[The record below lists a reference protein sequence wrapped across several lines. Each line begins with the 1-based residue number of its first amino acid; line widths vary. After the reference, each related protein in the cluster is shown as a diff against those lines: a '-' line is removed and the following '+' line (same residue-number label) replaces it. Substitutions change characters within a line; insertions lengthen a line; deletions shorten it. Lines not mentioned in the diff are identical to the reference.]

1 MPVDAVD
8 LFSTSGILHSKIP
21 HYFTENDPHL
31 RSFYRRKNKEGSRPQ
46 SPAEANGD
54 DPRAISKSLGAARAL
69 QQGRPVSV
77 LELARVRRSQH
88 DRDILASNARLRRQL
103 WNERD
108 ANLTPSQ
115 GKKEKASTV
124 DNAATTKLDHSNNR
138 NTTVEDDPLSASHKS
153 YLHWQRHQQPQLEHR
168 SPSSS
173 PQRSGAPSQR
183 REGSRVTEDNTPH
196 DKATPAATRTAATK
210 SSLEDGSPE
219 GRNMSRDAR
228 QVSHASCTTDARR
241 RNKLSPLTHLP
252 PTYHPKGHD
261 PKGLSSIPTE
271 HHNKLRVLEQLFEAF
286 ELGQEIEAHRAEEEH
301 HRIAVKNM
309 AAKRAL
315 TVEAAQL
322 RLQFANKMKRKAHRE
337 AFPALRRESSLLH
350 ASTMSK
356 HL

>member
-1 MPVDAVD
+1 MPVDAID

-31 RSFYRRKNKEGSRPQ
+31 RSFYRRKNNEGSRPQ
-46 SPAEANGD
+46 SSAEINGD
-54 DPRAISKSLGAARAL
+54 DAHAISLAAGRAF

-108 ANLTPSQ
+108 ANLSPSQ
-115 GKKEKASTV
+115 EKKEKASTA
-124 DNAATTKLDHSNNR
+124 DDAPTTKLDHSNNR
-138 NTTVEDDPLSASHKS
+138 NNDDDPLAASHKS

-168 SPSSS
+168 STSNS
-173 PQRSGAPSQR
+173 PQRTGAPSQR
-183 REGSRVTEDNTPH
+183 RESSRATEENTPH
-196 DKATPAATRTAATK
+196 DNATPAATRTAATK
-210 SSLEDGSPE
+210 SSLDGSPE
-219 GRNMSRDAR
+219 RRKMSRDAR
-228 QVSHASCTTDARR
+228 
-241 RNKLSPLTHLP
+241 RNKFSPLTRLP

-271 HHNKLRVLEQLFEAF
+271 HHNKLRVLEQLFETF

-322 RLQFANKMKRKAHRE
+322 RLQFANKMKRKAQRE
-337 AFPALRRESSLLH
+337 AFPALRRESSLH